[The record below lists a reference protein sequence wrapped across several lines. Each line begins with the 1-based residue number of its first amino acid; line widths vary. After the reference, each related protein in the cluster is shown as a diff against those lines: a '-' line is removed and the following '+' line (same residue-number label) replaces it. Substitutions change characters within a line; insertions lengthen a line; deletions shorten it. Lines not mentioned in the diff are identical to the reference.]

1 MERLD
6 KGARQMMILLMKI
19 LLMRQMMIL
28 LMKNSKFLVVVELQ
42 YKLEV
47 ENPSFLMQKVLF
59 CEKL

>member
-6 KGARQMMILLMKI
+6 KGVK
-19 LLMRQMMIL
+19 QMMIL

-59 CEKL
+59 CETL